1 VLSQQLQQLLSHM
14 AAKQKPQS
22 LTLGWSEK
30 KGLYWCLMRHT
41 EAEMQI
47 CMMDYGN
54 LSADG
59 KTAYLKCYGIGTFEV
74 LTGVDFYINNP
85 DCVGHE
91 NDYENDGSGLPTG
104 LYRLQTASPGRGE
117 MPGMV
122 TEIIIPNGLPFSAIK
137 LKQTASW

>member
-1 VLSQQLQQLLSHM
+1 
-14 AAKQKPQS
+14 
-22 LTLGWSEK
+22 
-30 KGLYWCLMRHT
+30 MRHT

-85 DCVGHE
+85 DCVDHE
-91 NDYENDGSGLPTG
+91 NAAIPGDILGDRPACKQLVQP
-104 LYRLQTASPGRGE
+104 SPGRGD
-117 MPGMV
+117 
-122 TEIIIPNGLPFSAIK
+122 
-137 LKQTASW
+137 